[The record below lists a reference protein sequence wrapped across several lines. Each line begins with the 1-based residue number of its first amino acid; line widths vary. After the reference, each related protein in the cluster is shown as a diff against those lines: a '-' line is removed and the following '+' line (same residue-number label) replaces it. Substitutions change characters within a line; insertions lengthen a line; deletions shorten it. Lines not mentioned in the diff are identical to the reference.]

1 MTSTSI
7 LVLIAVCSM
16 AVSSSFVVVDAFSPC
31 ASTTRHPSTPDRTVT
46 APLGMGIFDIFQKAF
61 SNEEYGDPPEAVK
74 ATARHILVP
83 SLEDANM
90 VLREIGKG
98 EASFASLAGK
108 YSTCPSKSMGGSL
121 GSFGPGTMVK
131 EFDEVVFSS
140 DTKVGQIMGPVKTQ
154 FGYHLLVVDKRSGGS
169 DWY

>member
-1 MTSTSI
+1 MAYLLFS
-7 LVLIAVCSM
+7 IAVLSM
-16 AVSSSFVVVDAFSPC
+16 AALSSLFVDAFSPIS
-31 ASTTRHPSTPDRTVT
+31 AERLSTPPRFVTVT
-46 APLGMGIFDIFQKAF
+46 APLGMGIFDAFQKAF
-61 SNEEYGDPPEAVK
+61 SNEEYGDPPEAIK

-98 EASFASLAGK
+98 ESSFASLAGK
-108 YSTCPSKSMGGSL
+108 YSTCSSKSMGGSL

-140 DTKVGQIMGPVKTQ
+140 DTKVGQVMGPVKTQ